1 MDLILC
7 TQKNTRLEIIR
18 FMLSDLAGTLA
29 LLAWRKFEPKKI
41 CADFSDPK
49 KYTVKSSTQKNT
61 GVENFRPKK
70 IRRTPPSRLYPSTP
84 PGACAC
90 A

>member
-7 TQKNTRLEIIR
+7 THKNTRLEI
-18 FMLSDLAGTLA
+18 L
-29 LLAWRKFEPKKI
+29 
-41 CADFSDPK
+41 DPK

-84 PGACAC
+84 PPPGFLHVAFEVKNTCVRVEC
-90 A
+90 IQEHYPF